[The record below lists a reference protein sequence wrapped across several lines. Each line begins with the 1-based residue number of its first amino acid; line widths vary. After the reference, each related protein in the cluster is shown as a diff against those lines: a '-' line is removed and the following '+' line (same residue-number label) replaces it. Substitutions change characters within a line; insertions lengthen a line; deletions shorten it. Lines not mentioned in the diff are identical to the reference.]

1 MGKTIKGSLRP
12 ENGKREAADAL
23 HIRFNKLLHC
33 PNCNFHGPFT
43 GAFNKDSGGTP
54 DVQGRGYR
62 RFRCR
67 SKPRCGKSL
76 GVTEFL
82 ELCSKISTPVLLD
95 NKQRVSATSMNFI
108 KIDLFQSL

>member
-1 MGKTIKGSLRP
+1 MGKTIKGSLRS

-33 PNCNFHGPFT
+33 PNCNFHSPFT

-95 NKQRVSATSMNFI
+95 NKQRVSATSMYFI
-108 KIDLFQSL
+108 IIDLFK